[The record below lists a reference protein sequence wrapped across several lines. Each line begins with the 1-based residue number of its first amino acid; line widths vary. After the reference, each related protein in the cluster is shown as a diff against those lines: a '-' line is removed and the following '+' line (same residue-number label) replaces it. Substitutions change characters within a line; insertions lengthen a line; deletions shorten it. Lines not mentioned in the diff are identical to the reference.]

1 MSASGPQAPQA
12 SEGGTFLT
20 IGISSSCSLAESG
33 SWRGTKSSLCGHCSL
48 SSVWVCLPT
57 LGSKV
62 LARLAGGRQ
71 SRVSLQSNLDIL
83 LGFCSLP
90 QTRCQVGIGWGQ
102 ELLRK
107 SKQQREEAP
116 GGDTGLS

>member
-1 MSASGPQAPQA
+1 MWILEWKQILTLWTLFPQLHV
-12 SEGGTFLT
+12 GM
-20 IGISSSCSLAESG
+20 
-33 SWRGTKSSLCGHCSL
+33 
-48 SSVWVCLPT
+48 LPT

-71 SRVSLQSNLDIL
+71 SRVSLQSKLDIL

-102 ELLRK
+102 ELLWK